1 MSRSSLFGRR
11 IHISGSIID
20 DEGIAPRAEVER
32 ARSLVQILV
41 KELIGRG
48 ATFVIPVDAEKNR
61 GDGLPICFDWLVWE
75 AVHTNIVNRPADAP
89 NPLIVA
95 VKHHKNEEQIP
106 EKFMGIWG
114 SMRSSD
120 LVQIEN
126 SAHWNMNSK
135 RMEAQA
141 HHGDILITIG
151 GGEGVL
157 FLANLYHDAGK
168 PVIPLN
174 FKLCAANT
182 GSQRLTEFGL
192 SGNNAK
198 RLFQN
203 ESNTTPHTWLN
214 RIGIYRGKDNNDSAK
229 NILELLEDL
238 VPPRAFVVRL
248 LNPSH
253 ADYNDVQDFFDTVVQ
268 PVMEEE
274 LGYKL
279 AVVDGKQ
286 AYEHAR
292 IDQEIFTKLHRSQ
305 VVLAD
310 ITGLRPNCFLELGYA
325 LGCGLPV
332 MVMAK
337 SGTEHPFDI
346 STLSGHHWP
355 TAGSAEDRRH
365 EFRTHWNAIK
375 NRPPLVPTEP
385 LIP

>member
-1 MSRSSLFGRR
+1 MMK
-11 IHISGSIID
+11 
-20 DEGIAPRAEVER
+20 P
-32 ARSLVQILV
+32 LVAILV
-41 KELIGRG
+41 KELIGCG
-48 ATFVIPVDAEKNR
+48 ATFVIPVDAEKER

-75 AVHTNIVNRPADAP
+75 SIRTNIVNRPADAP

-106 EKFMGIWG
+106 EKFMGLWG

-126 SAHWNMNSK
+126 AAHWNMNSK

-157 FLANLYHDAGK
+157 FLANLYHDAGN

-192 SGNNAK
+192 SGNNAQ
-198 RLFQN
+198 RLLQT
-203 ESNTTPHTWLN
+203 ESNTTPHSWLN
-214 RIGIYRGKDNNDSAK
+214 RIEISGSKDNSDSVRD
-229 NILELLEDL
+229 ILGLLEDL
-238 VPPRAFVVRL
+238 VAPRAFVVRL
-248 LNPSH
+248 LNPDH
-253 ADYNDVQDFFDTVVQ
+253 ADYKDVQDFFDTVVQ
-268 PVMEEE
+268 PVMEDE

-279 AVVDGKQ
+279 AVVDGNQ
-286 AYEHAR
+286 AFEHAR

-305 VVLAD
+305 VVLSD

-325 LGCGLPV
+325 LGRGLPT

-337 SGTEHPFDI
+337 AGTEHPFDI
-346 STLSGHHWP
+346 GTLAGHTWH
-355 TAGSAEDRRH
+355 TTGSVEDRRRA
-365 EFRTHWNAIK
+365 FRAHWNAIK

>member
-1 MSRSSLFGRR
+1 MPRPSLFGRR
-11 IHISGSIID
+11 IHISGSIVD
-20 DEGIAPRAEVER
+20 DESIAPRAEVER
-32 ARSLVQILV
+32 ARSLVELLV
-41 KELIGRG
+41 KELLSRG
-48 ATFVIPVDAEKNR
+48 ATFVIPVDAEKTR
-61 GDGLPICFDWLVWE
+61 EDGMPICFDWLVWE
-75 AVHTNIVNRPADAP
+75 AIHTNIVNRPVDAP
-89 NPLIVA
+89 SPLIVA

-106 EKFMGIWG
+106 EEFMGIWR
-114 SMRSSD
+114 SMRTSD

-182 GSQRLTEFGL
+182 GAQRLTEFGL
-192 SGNNAK
+192 SGNNAQ
-198 RLFQN
+198 RLFQT
-203 ESNTTPHTWLN
+203 ESNTTSHSWIN
-214 RIGIYRGKDNNDSAK
+214 RIEIYRDKDNSDSARD
-229 NILELLEDL
+229 ILGLLEDL

-248 LNPSH
+248 LNPNH
-253 ADYNDVQDFFDTVVQ
+253 ADYKDVQDFFDMVVQ
-268 PVMEEE
+268 PVMEKE

-279 AVVDGKQ
+279 AVIDGNQ

-310 ITGLRPNCFLELGYA
+310 ITGLRPNCFLELGDA
-325 LGCGLPV
+325 LGRGLPT

-346 STLSGHHWP
+346 GTFSGHHWH
-355 TAGSAEDRRH
+355 TTGTAEDRRR